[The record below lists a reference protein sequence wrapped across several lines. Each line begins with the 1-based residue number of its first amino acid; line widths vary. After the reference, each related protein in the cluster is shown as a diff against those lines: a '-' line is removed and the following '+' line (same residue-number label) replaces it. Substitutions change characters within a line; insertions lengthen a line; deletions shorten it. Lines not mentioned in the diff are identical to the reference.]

1 MNKDYLKNITKED
14 RALMLE
20 KAKAKR
26 EEKKKAGESLRQNY
40 ADENYHRNLARDVGF
55 RMPASYI
62 SNQEVKYLKRLMKH
76 LGIDIKEYL
85 EDAGVKTLK
94 QLVDMNPENTAVEEL
109 GTALE
114 WYFDKTEEYK

>member
-40 ADENYHRNLARDVGF
+40 ADENYHRSLAKEYGL

-62 SNQEVKYLKRLMKH
+62 PNTETKYLKRAAKH
-76 LGIDIKEYL
+76 LGVDIKEYL
-85 EDAGVKTLK
+85 ADCGCTTLK
-94 QLVDMNPENTAVEEL
+94 QLANMNPQMSAVEEVGL
-109 GTALE
+109 FLE
-114 WYFDKTEEYK
+114 HYKEKK

>member
-1 MNKDYLKNITKED
+1 MNKDYLKNISQED

-40 ADENYHRNLARDVGF
+40 ADENYHRALASELGV

-62 SNQEVKYLKRLMKH
+62 PNTETKYLKRVAKH
-76 LGIDIKEYL
+76 FGVDIKEYL
-85 EDAGVKTLK
+85 EDCGVKTLK
-94 QLVDMNPENTAVEEL
+94 QLVAMNPDMNMVCEL
-109 GTALE
+109 GLYLE
-114 WYFDKTEEYK
+114 YIKEKK

>member
-1 MNKDYLKNITKED
+1 MLKNLTKEE

-40 ADENYHRNLARDVGF
+40 ADENYHRSLASELGV

-62 SNQEVKYLKRLMKH
+62 PNTETKYLKRAAKH
-76 LGIDIKEYL
+76 FGVDIKEYL
-85 EDAGVKTLK
+85 EDCGVKTLK
-94 QLVDMNPENTAVEEL
+94 QLANMNPQMSAVEEVGL
-109 GTALE
+109 FLE
-114 WYFDKTEEYK
+114 YVKEKK

>member
-1 MNKDYLKNITKED
+1 MLKNLTKEE

-40 ADENYHRNLARDVGF
+40 ADENYHRSLVSELGV

-62 SNQEVKYLKRLMKH
+62 PNTETKYLKRAAKH
-76 LGIDIKEYL
+76 FGVDIKEYL
-85 EDAGVKTLK
+85 EDCGVETLK
-94 QLVDMNPENTAVEEL
+94 QLAGMNPTLSAVE
-109 GTALE
+109 
-114 WYFDKTEEYK
+114 

>member
-40 ADENYHRNLARDVGF
+40 ADENYHRSLAKEMGL

-62 SNQEVKYLKRLMKH
+62 PNTEVKYLKRAAKH
-76 LGIDIKEYL
+76 LNVDIKDYL
-85 EDAGVKTLK
+85 EACGVSTLK
-94 QLVDMNPENTAVEEL
+94 KLVAMNPTVTAVEEI
-109 GTALE
+109 GTFLE
-114 WYFDKTEEYK
+114 WIKEVK

>member
-1 MNKDYLKNITKED
+1 MLKNITKED

-40 ADENYHRNLARDVGF
+40 ADENYHRSLAKEYGL

-62 SNQEVKYLKRLMKH
+62 SNTEVKYLKRAAKH
-76 LGIDIKEYL
+76 LNIDIKDYL
-85 EDAGVKTLK
+85 EACGVSTLK
-94 QLVDMNPENTAVEEL
+94 NLVAMNPTVTAVEEL
-109 GTALE
+109 GLFLE
-114 WYFDKTEEYK
+114 YVKESK